1 MKKKELFN
9 NIIGY
14 DDIKKTL
21 KNIID
26 VINNEE
32 KYKKL
37 GCDIPHGLMLYGEP
51 GVGKTTFAYEII
63 NSCPTRKCF
72 VIRKNKADGS
82 FINYINNVF
91 NNAVNNGPSIILLD
105 DLDKYSIDDDKDNK
119 EEFVTIQSLMDDVK
133 KKNVFVIATVNNRR
147 VLPYSLLRSGRFDI
161 QIEIEEPDEEDSYKI
176 IEHYL
181 KKKKVDMNINF
192 KNIAFILSGASA
204 ASIEKVCNQAGLYA
218 GYNNKDKIEW
228 DELLRAS
235 LEYSYDVI
243 IEDMNKEDKYALET
257 AYHEAGHTLISELL
271 NPGSIAYVS
280 ILKNEGAISG
290 TTKKHQNKY
299 FSDDI
304 KYKLDAIKVSL
315 AGKAATEIVFNKC
328 DVGTSSDLDK
338 VYKYADNII
347 NDFCS
352 NEFLSRLRNNY
363 KYSQMASEFSD
374 NKVSNLITSNYEEV
388 KKLLISNR
396 NKLDLLANTLVE
408 KKILFEQDIQ
418 KLIV

>member
-14 DDIKKTL
+14 DDIKNTL
-21 KNIID
+21 KKIID

-82 FINYINNVF
+82 FINYINNIF
-91 NNAVNNGPSIILLD
+91 KDAVKNSPSIILLD

-181 KKKKVDMNINF
+181 KKKKVDMNI
-192 KNIAFILSGASA
+192 
-204 ASIEKVCNQAGLYA
+204 
-218 GYNNKDKIEW
+218 
-228 DELLRAS
+228 
-235 LEYSYDVI
+235 
-243 IEDMNKEDKYALET
+243 
-257 AYHEAGHTLISELL
+257 
-271 NPGSIAYVS
+271 
-280 ILKNEGAISG
+280 
-290 TTKKHQNKY
+290 
-299 FSDDI
+299 
-304 KYKLDAIKVSL
+304 
-315 AGKAATEIVFNKC
+315 
-328 DVGTSSDLDK
+328 
-338 VYKYADNII
+338 
-347 NDFCS
+347 
-352 NEFLSRLRNNY
+352 
-363 KYSQMASEFSD
+363 
-374 NKVSNLITSNYEEV
+374 
-388 KKLLISNR
+388 
-396 NKLDLLANTLVE
+396 
-408 KKILFEQDIQ
+408 KILH
-418 KLIV
+418 LY